1 MSKGPTITRR
11 EGLVLA
17 GLVGAAGGGLLLARM
32 LRKPWMELP
41 PSPTLEAATAEAG
54 PEAGNRQGDLL
65 FLVFTDFN
73 CPACRRAHPEMMAAV
88 RADGSVR
95 LRFLDWPVFGADSR
109 AAALVALAADAQG
122 LYLPV
127 HAALMQGGRADG
139 GAAEAAVVEAGGNLQ
154 QLRATLRAEGP
165 ALEGRLS
172 RNAFHAFSLGLR
184 GTPSHLIG
192 RLLIEGAATER
203 DFRRAFADA
212 RALSS

>member
-1 MSKGPTITRR
+1 VSKGPTLTRR

-17 GLVGAAGGGLLLARM
+17 GLLGAAGGGLLIART
-32 LRKPWMELP
+32 LRKPWTELP
-41 PSPTLEAATAEAG
+41 PSPTIEAAIAEPG
-54 PEAGNRQGDLL
+54 PEAGNPSGDLRV
-65 FLVFTDFN
+65 LVFTDFN

-88 RADGSVR
+88 KADGGVR

-109 AAALVALAADAQG
+109 AAARVALAADAQG

-127 HAALMQGGRADG
+127 HTALMQGGRADA
-139 GAAEAAVVEAGGNLQ
+139 GAAQAALVEAGGNLP
-154 QLRATLRAEGP
+154 QLRATLETDGP

-184 GTPSHLIG
+184 GTPSHLVG